1 MKNVRGAV
9 FSRLRLGCVVG
20 LLLAAGCAT
29 AWPERPPSVLA
40 FREGARGPS
49 ASVRDSLYAGRGD
62 GRDAPRSQDPQGPAD
77 TADLASEPDAEPTP
91 DDEPPPAREPGVH
104 AVRQDAVPR
113 NDMSRG
119 VSLERLLDL
128 AARRNPTVL
137 QARSHVAG
145 VLGKAEQAG
154 LWPNPIIGYT
164 GDQIGVM
171 GTAGEL
177 HGGFVR
183 QEIVT
188 AGKRRLSREKY
199 EARTAVAEHLATAQ
213 LLRVAND
220 VRIEWWRTVGA
231 NSSVELR
238 QEFLENAEDV
248 LLTTREELNVGQA
261 NRAELHVAVALLE
274 EARLQFAMAQNV
286 YAARWS
292 RLLAHVGA
300 DLPLPADLDG
310 NLDQDRPLLDA
321 LEARERLLAESPE
334 IAAAKAKL
342 DADRITVLREEVE
355 PIPNV
360 FVEGLAGYNFVEDD
374 VVAGA
379 QVFLEVP
386 IFDRNQGTIRQARA
400 DLVRQR
406 GEVRRV
412 ELRLLRDFADR
423 YERYLSAYQHVRQFE
438 RVVLPE
444 ARQAYD
450 VQLQSYEEDRVAW
463 REVLDAE
470 RRWIEL
476 RLRFVDWL
484 VELRVNEAAI
494 DGFLLVEGLDAPRD
508 PTPPGHIDAV
518 PQPR

>member
-1 MKNVRGAV
+1 
-9 FSRLRLGCVVG
+9 
-20 LLLAAGCAT
+20 
-29 AWPERPPSVLA
+29 
-40 FREGARGPS
+40 
-49 ASVRDSLYAGRGD
+49 
-62 GRDAPRSQDPQGPAD
+62 
-77 TADLASEPDAEPTP
+77 
-91 DDEPPPAREPGVH
+91 
-104 AVRQDAVPR
+104 
-113 NDMSRG
+113 
-119 VSLERLLDL
+119 
-128 AARRNPTVL
+128 
-137 QARSHVAG
+137 
-145 VLGKAEQAG
+145 
-154 LWPNPIIGYT
+154 
-164 GDQIGVM
+164 
-171 GTAGEL
+171 
-177 HGGFVR
+177 
-183 QEIVT
+183 
-188 AGKRRLSREKY
+188 
-199 EARTAVAEHLATAQ
+199 
-213 LLRVAND
+213 
-220 VRIEWWRTVGA
+220 
-231 NSSVELR
+231 
-238 QEFLENAEDV
+238 
-248 LLTTREELNVGQA
+248 
-261 NRAELHVAVALLE
+261 
-274 EARLQFAMAQNV
+274 MAQNV

-438 RVVLPE
+438 RVALPE